1 MFMSVDLRNTIN
13 VSKIIY
19 KCRAPILLLPVSNLS
34 SILTLST
41 FTSLGM
47 YNNASP
53 FKSFLDHCCSV
64 PLLSTP
70 QSRKKIVPIGM
81 VSRMWKISRMV
92 GWLSRSAKMK
102 ASDNED
108 GLFLRSWWNVLQ
120 LSGIFPVEKLHFG
133 VGWLAHWT
141 GQRLSQFL
149 LK

>member
-1 MFMSVDLRNTIN
+1 MSVHNTIN
-13 VSKIIY
+13 VSKVIY

-81 VSRMWKISRMV
+81 PLVECGRFRE
-92 GWLSRSAKMK
+92 WLGNYPGRPK
-102 ASDNED
+102 
-108 GLFLRSWWNVLQ
+108 
-120 LSGIFPVEKLHFG
+120 
-133 VGWLAHWT
+133 
-141 GQRLSQFL
+141 
-149 LK
+149 